1 MMAPELAVN
10 KPLAPGWSDPRNWVP
25 VPSDFQGSPADCL
38 EGTSLNGGF
47 EGWTWERVNK
57 LYDLV
62 RRDHGG
68 RAPQT
73 DLERWVRRL
82 ACRLARRMARRIV
95 RRELGDLAAA
105 VADLERRLSRG
116 GARP

>member
-1 MMAPELAVN
+1 MMAIGPAVN
-10 KPLAPGWSDPRNWVP
+10 KPLAPGWSDLRNWVP
-25 VPSDFQGSPADCL
+25 VPSDFQGSP
-38 EGTSLNGGF
+38 SLDGGF
-47 EGWTWERVNK
+47 EGWSWERVNK
-57 LYDLV
+57 LYDLI

-73 DLERWVRRL
+73 DLERWLRRL